1 MNIQRIVKLT
11 SLNGITFY
19 FSTQRLSTGS
29 EQSFA
34 TARSAEAFIEQFNFS
49 DLEELSEI
57 ASWTSMSA
65 TFSHEYQT
73 KTKSELLQI
82 IAQGL
87 QEKILFAI
95 ELPKTAPS
103 TFYPSANIPSQ
114 VINQLAKVE
123 RNNSKATHSGT
134 NTVASNRAPQEESS
148 KRHVKAGDP
157 VSMVTGEENLSLTD
171 VGLPNGLVWSR
182 TYRSSLCDSATTLGF
197 GWRHIFQY
205 ELADVL
211 DEKSNVTGWL
221 FIDEM
226 GDTIL
231 FPNVAKGGISYQTY
245 VGASCQYHHSG
256 YRLVTLSNEA
266 QIKFFLKNEQWV
278 ATEIRLGHMKTVNL
292 EYSRNHR
299 ITHICV
305 NRQNQLELQ
314 YNHQGQLIE
323 IRNPKTQHL
332 LAKYDFDVYGRLI
345 AAQNE
350 NGLIEQYQYD
360 DTNLIVKRTRAS
372 GLSHYFT
379 WSGRGPD
386 AQCMKNWADESVYD
400 YSFEFDG
407 TESKYRNSLGHCWHY
422 KHNEQGKLR
431 ESVSPE
437 SRCRAFEYD
446 SLGRL
451 VCTINADQTYT
462 HHSYN
467 PFGLLEKKTHSSGAT
482 ESFEYNEFGQC
493 IKHQFPDG
501 EIEFKEFNA
510 LGQLVWHQHSNG
522 LKEHAVFDKYGRQVE
537 RSADT
542 GSRTQWWWNDSHQLL
557 AKKVNHSLIR
567 YSYDE
572 RDRVNGV
579 AYPYGLISG
588 FERNES
594 NLLTRL
600 YFQSSEDGT
609 SREHR
614 YQYDEVGRVKQ
625 VHTPRGTT
633 QIVWGNFAQPTEIV
647 KPDQSSFSF
656 TYDAERKLISIKRSD
671 GCQYEFEYTPDGQIS
686 QTISFDQLQTNYT
699 YDRAERLSEILHCS
713 GRISFEYDEVGR
725 IARVK
730 AHGKN
735 RSVEDHYQ
743 HTLGGKLI
751 RAHNR
756 FSNVSYKYLGT
767 KLVSEEQGRFSF
779 VNHYQDNGLLRSQR
793 YDDGTEV
800 LYEHDQFGTI
810 CGLIIHSNGSE
821 REESIKFEYDELQ
834 RLSIIT
840 YSAGKERR
848 EFDGIGRLKRQT
860 WTGFERKYH
869 FNAQHFLS
877 LIIDSEKG
885 AQHYQYDD
893 LGHLERVKTETSEE
907 SYVYDSFGNF
917 NDESVQ
923 QKHDR
928 LIEYHGIRYDYDEL
942 GKRTS
947 SQGNGL
953 EQYCTYDAKGQLIVV
968 ESEGHLCQFEYD
980 ALGRRTKK
988 ISENGTTEF
997 IWQGSHLVGE
1007 YSRSGYRWYL
1017 YQPNS
1022 FVPLA
1027 LIENGECYFF
1037 QCNQIG
1043 TPERLVDSNGQVV
1056 WQATYDTFGFAHV
1069 EIETVKNNLRLQGQY
1084 FDIETGLH
1092 YNLARYYDPQI
1103 GRFIQPD
1110 PIGLLGGTNHYQF
1123 APNPV
1128 SWVDP
1133 LGLCAKE
1140 DTPAVLVGRN
1150 DNAPERAVF
1159 ALADN
1164 YKLTLMSTSL
1174 VTSLAV
1180 LSPTYASFVTA
1191 AMDVES
1197 TETLLP
1203 NSASTNGT
1211 KLFHRV
1217 EEFENYKIG
1226 RAGLTDNDLE
1236 KLNRRAK
1243 INGSSLEDLLRAR
1256 GKDIRLGHLNNESDR
1271 FVVGDIYA
1279 LASTTNIRG
1288 FREEYLNHFL
1298 KDYPLCMPDGSIP
1311 INEGGWDDKHLTG
1324 IPSSL
1329 YREVRSRNFTQ
1340 ILHAPIDVS
1349 DWSVTGFRNWE
1360 FVPNDPVIGAS
1371 LPESRKLHIGSP
1383 SVGVNLKGDAYRY
1396 DYEKIKLQDVRMDLE
1411 LTEYNK
1417 SLKWKEN
1424 GGKVSSLPPVSCYS
1438 YEVDFI
1444 NVGKPYSETYQS
1456 PSKIGTVT
1464 MPLPSPS
1471 FSFKAK

>member
-34 TARSAEAFIEQFNFS
+34 TARSAEAFIEQFHFS

-114 VINQLAKVE
+114 VINQVAKVE
-123 RNNSKATHSGT
+123 RNNSEATHSGT
-134 NTVASNRAPQEESS
+134 NTVASNSAPQEESS

-157 VSMVTGEENLSLTD
+157 VSMVTGEENLSLSD

-205 ELADVL
+205 ELTDVL

-231 FPNVAKGGISYQTY
+231 FPNVAKGGISYQAY

-332 LAKYDFDVYGRLI
+332 QAKYDFDVDGRLI

-386 AQCMKNWADESVYD
+386 AQCIKNWADESVYD

-407 TESKYRNSLGHCWHY
+407 SESKYRNSLGHCWHY
-422 KHNEQGKLR
+422 KHNEQGKLL

-446 SLGRL
+446 PLGRL

-467 PFGLLEKKTHSSGAT
+467 QFGLLEKKTHSSGAT
-482 ESFEYNEFGQC
+482 EGFEYNEFGQC

-510 LGQLVWHQHSNG
+510 LGQLVRHQHSNG
-522 LKEHAVFDKYGRQVE
+522 LQERAVFDKYGRQVE
-537 RSADT
+537 KSADT

-557 AKKVNHSLIR
+557 AKKVDQSLIR

-579 AYPYGLISG
+579 AYPHGLISG

-594 NLLTRL
+594 NFLTRL

-625 VHTPRGTT
+625 VHTPKGTT

-656 TYDAERKLISIKRSD
+656 SYDAERNLISIERSD
-671 GCQYEFEYTPDGQIS
+671 GCQYKFEYTPDGQIS
-686 QTISFDQLQTNYT
+686 QTTSFDQVQTNYT

-713 GRISFEYDEVGR
+713 GRISFEYDQVGH

-735 RSVEDHYQ
+735 RGVEDHYL

-756 FSNVSYKYLGT
+756 FSNVSYTYLGT

-779 VNHYQDNGLLRSQR
+779 TNQYQDNGLLRSQR

-800 LYEHDQFGTI
+800 IYEHDQFGTV
-810 CGLIIHSNGSE
+810 CGLTIYSNGSE
-821 REESIKFEYDELQ
+821 REDSIKFEYDELQ

-840 YSAGKERR
+840 CSAGKERR

-860 WTGFERKYH
+860 WTGFERKYY

-885 AQHYQYDD
+885 SQHYQYDE
-893 LGHLERVKTETSEE
+893 LGQLERVKTETSEE
-907 SYVYDSFGNF
+907 SYVYDSYGNF
-917 NDESVQ
+917 NDESAQ
-923 QKHDR
+923 RKHDR
-928 LIEYHGIRYDYDEL
+928 LIEHHGIRYDYDEL
-942 GKRTS
+942 GNRNS
-947 SQGNGL
+947 SQGNGQ
-953 EQYCTYDAKGQLIVV
+953 EQYCTYDAKGQLIGV

-1027 LIENGECYFF
+1027 LIENGECYFY

-1043 TPERLVDSNGQVV
+1043 TPERLVDSIGQVV

-1110 PIGLLGGTNHYQF
+1110 PLGLLGGTNHYQF

-1140 DTPAVLVGRN
+1140 ESHTVLAGRN
-1150 DNAPERAVF
+1150 DNAPERMV
-1159 ALADN
+1159 
-1164 YKLTLMSTSL
+1164 
-1174 VTSLAV
+1174 
-1180 LSPTYASFVTA
+1180 
-1191 AMDVES
+1191 
-1197 TETLLP
+1197 
-1203 NSASTNGT
+1203 
-1211 KLFHRV
+1211 
-1217 EEFENYKIG
+1217 
-1226 RAGLTDNDLE
+1226 
-1236 KLNRRAK
+1236 
-1243 INGSSLEDLLRAR
+1243 
-1256 GKDIRLGHLNNESDR
+1256 
-1271 FVVGDIYA
+1271 
-1279 LASTTNIRG
+1279 
-1288 FREEYLNHFL
+1288 
-1298 KDYPLCMPDGSIP
+1298 
-1311 INEGGWDDKHLTG
+1311 
-1324 IPSSL
+1324 
-1329 YREVRSRNFTQ
+1329 
-1340 ILHAPIDVS
+1340 
-1349 DWSVTGFRNWE
+1349 
-1360 FVPNDPVIGAS
+1360 
-1371 LPESRKLHIGSP
+1371 
-1383 SVGVNLKGDAYRY
+1383 
-1396 DYEKIKLQDVRMDLE
+1396 YEKAAVNISGPTIEELIADPTLQGINAVNIDPISMMVEGIEDMI
-1411 LTEYNK
+1411 NAG
-1417 SLKWKEN
+1417 N
-1424 GGKVSSLPPVSCYS
+1424 A
-1438 YEVDFI
+1438 FI
-1444 NVGKPYSETYQS
+1444 DN
-1456 PSKIGTVT
+1456 
-1464 MPLPSPS
+1464 PS
-1471 FSFKAK
+1471 FSTATSIAITAIPGRYAEKVVDELPLKKLDNAMVKSLRTMKRFKVPCFEPGATIKGKFKGKERELESHFARQLRHQEEGLNDLTVGEYIENRNRYKEMKRAGTGMVQEDFRKQFSRQLNSSLAESFKLKMSPMDAKKAAKQRTSEIMDNLAALHDPDMIAGGADKVNRMGNKGVNSSIGSQWRTKSRLTQVDEQAQRAFENLGPDTKMNVSLERCPLRGIK